1 MDIAGFSIGQLVHHR
16 LFDYRGVIID
26 VDPQFMLSEE
36 WYQQVAKSRPDKN
49 QPWYR
54 VLVHNAVHET
64 YVAQSNLEP
73 ETDKDEINHPEVDN
87 YFDAFID
94 GHYLMVRRAN

>member
-1 MDIAGFSIGQLVHHR
+1 MNKAAFCIGQLVHHR
-16 LFDYRGVIID
+16 LFDYRGVVID
-26 VDPQFMLSEE
+26 VDPKFMLSEE

-64 YVAQSNLEP
+64 YVAESNLNP
-73 ETDKDEINHPEVDN
+73 DPDQDEINHPEVEN
-87 YFDAFID
+87 YFDAFMD
-94 GHYLMVRRAN
+94 GYYHLAKRSN